1 MADPEIIDPRPA
13 RSRSRGKIIVIV
25 AAVLLVY
32 GLSPYYAA
40 WRFGEALRAHDLDA
54 LAARIDFDD
63 VRGSLKRQIRDH
75 FVGVLAKKK
84 KDRLSQFLAA
94 ATGDPL
100 GQLIDMYVTPEGL
113 AAIISNPRPIKNA
126 SSMAALP
133 SPGDSPGQVNWSV
146 ARHAFFTGPR
156 DFAVEHEGIKLRFRC
171 DLGGWKLHE
180 LDLQLPVVQASQE

>member
-1 MADPEIIDPRPA
+1 MVVGAI
-13 RSRSRGKIIVIV
+13 
-25 AAVLLVY
+25 VLLY

-156 DFAVEHEGIKLRFRC
+156 DFAVEHEGIKLRFRFSG
-171 DLGGWKLHE
+171 LSWKLHA
-180 LDLQLPVVQASQE
+180 LDLELPAVKTSGE

>member
-1 MADPEIIDPRPA
+1 MADPEITQAP
-13 RSRSRGKIIVIV
+13 RSRSGWKIPLIIA

-54 LAARIDFDD
+54 LAARIDFND
-63 VRGSLKRQIRDH
+63 VRGSLKRQVRDH
-75 FVGVLAKKK
+75 FIGVLAKKK

-113 AAIISNPRPIKNA
+113 AAIISNPNPIKNA
-126 SSMAALP
+126 RSLSSLP
-133 SPGDSPGQVNWSV
+133 SLGDSPGQIDWSV

-171 DLGGWKLHE
+171 DFRGWKLHA
-180 LDLQLPVVQASQE
+180 LDLQLPAVKAAE

>member
-1 MADPEIIDPRPA
+1 MADPEIAQAP
-13 RSRSRGKIIVIV
+13 RSRSRWKIALVIA
-25 AAVLLVY
+25 AAVVLIY

-54 LAARIDFDD
+54 LAARVDFND

-75 FVGVLAKKK
+75 FAGVVATKKQ
-84 KDRLSQFLAA
+84 DRLAQFLAA
-94 ATGDPL
+94 AAGDPL

-113 AAIISNPRPIKNA
+113 AEIISNPKQIKNA
-126 SSMAALP
+126 TSLSDLP
-133 SPGDSPGQVNWSV
+133 RLGDSPGQVDWSI

-171 DLGGWKLHE
+171 DTSGWKLHE
-180 LDLQLPVVQASQE
+180 LDLQLKEERR